1 MNGFNDT
8 EEYSI
13 VGKTLVFLPG
23 SFKPPHK
30 GHWTMVT
37 DNIDKADQIHIFISN
52 TSETYIANRK
62 LSLTNLK
69 TVGKLYKFVKENG
82 LDINQQIK
90 DSFEFLTDKA
100 NEINF
105 NLLKDKLNELLEVQ
119 FDDSISDDVVN
130 EFRTSISNYLN
141 ELQENLFKSVR
152 YTSDGRCIEPETA
165 AEIFDLYIKDYG
177 YSTEKVVVHI
187 CNNPSPITAAV
198 GFANHQCKDCIIYVG
213 SKTVDEESERG
224 KAWEQTLKGFERN
237 PSNKILVLPT
247 SEKIQAA
254 RDIRANINNLTKDM
268 FPEKISEQTF
278 QKIKELLTGEI
289 IESKFNQLYTSIVNG
304 LLTEINYQ
312 IPRKKL
318 IYYKEKSFLDLY
330 KRFNK

>member
-1 MNGFNDT
+1 MNGFNET

-13 VGKTLVFLPG
+13 IGKTLVFLPG

-37 DNIDKADQIHIFISN
+37 DNIDKADEIHIFISN
-52 TSETYIANRK
+52 TSEKHISNRK

-69 TVGKLYKFVKENG
+69 PLGKIYKFVK
-82 LDINQQIK
+82 
-90 DSFEFLTDKA
+90 
-100 NEINF
+100 
-105 NLLKDKLNELLEVQ
+105 LNELDKNDKIKEIFEELTNNVNQVNLNVLNDKLTEVLNIK
-119 FDDSISDDVVN
+119 FDATFDKIVEELHTQIND
-130 EFRTSISNYLN
+130 YLTD
-141 ELQENLFKSVR
+141 LKTNLFKSIR
-152 YTSDGRCIEPETA
+152 YTADGRCIEPETS

-177 YSTEKVVVHI
+177 FQNKVFVHI
-187 CNNPSPITAAV
+187 CENPSPITAAV

-224 KAWEQTLKGFERN
+224 KAWEQTLKGFSKN
-237 PSNKILVLPT
+237 PTNEILVLPT